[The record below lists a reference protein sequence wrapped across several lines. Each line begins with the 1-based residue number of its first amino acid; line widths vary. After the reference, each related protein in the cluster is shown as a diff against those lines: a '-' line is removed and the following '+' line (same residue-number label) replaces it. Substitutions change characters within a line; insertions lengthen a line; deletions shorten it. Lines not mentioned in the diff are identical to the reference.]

1 MTSKGQRRVKILF
14 PLGIIRCNLSIPPK
28 SHRRRKSGRET
39 DRDRQRD
46 GETDRHTQT
55 DKKRQRRVVGMEG
68 EVKWM
73 SGICAIGGRVD
84 LISHCLKP
92 QQQVSLHTGSA
103 VGVQVK
109 FHDCTLP
116 PLLL

>member
-1 MTSKGQRRVKILF
+1 
-14 PLGIIRCNLSIPPK
+14 
-28 SHRRRKSGRET
+28 
-39 DRDRQRD
+39 
-46 GETDRHTQT
+46 
-55 DKKRQRRVVGMEG
+55 MED

-92 QQQVSLHTGSA
+92 QQQVSLHTASA